1 MRFLLPFPFYLF
13 TVHADLSGFN
23 RLGKLEW
30 KEQSIFFRR
39 TSQLS
44 AVWENPAPDFM
55 SDFFEFILILRK
67 INDMH
72 IFPLSKK
79 QFMTTLYSYV
89 YFV

>member
-30 KEQSIFFRR
+30 KEQSIFSRR
-39 TSQLS
+39 TAQLS
-44 AVWENPAPDFM
+44 AVWGNTAPYFM

-67 INDMH
+67 TNDMR
-72 IFPLSKK
+72 IFPLSNV
-79 QFMTTLYSYV
+79 M
-89 YFV
+89 